1 MKVPL
6 KNIFLLYNFKKL
18 IKNVKILITYYH
30 TFMPLLIDLNIY
42 QHEATSKPHLPTFFK
57 TVNQHKEFS

>member
-1 MKVPL
+1 MFSINFL
-6 KNIFLLYNFKKL
+6 KNFEIR
-18 IKNVKILITYYH
+18 ITYYH